1 MIQRIQSVYLA
12 LAAIVAGSLPF
23 VFNSWETTENAAVF
37 AIDKQY
43 LLVGFLISAVM
54 SLASIFMFKNRK
66 SQFVINRLNI
76 ILNFILLAVFVYSSL
91 TASGEME
98 VSDRFRWLAACR
110 STVIQSS
117 PTHSG
122 MTSDPQQELERL
134 FNQQVLS

>member
-23 VFNSWETTENAAVF
+23 VSNSWETTENAAVF

-43 LLVGFLISAVM
+43 LLVGLLISAVM

-91 TASGEME
+91 TTSGEME
-98 VSDRFRWLAACR
+98 VSEKGVGILPIISIVLLVLANKAIKKDEDLVKSVDRLR
-110 STVIQSS
+110 
-117 PTHSG
+117 
-122 MTSDPQQELERL
+122 
-134 FNQQVLS
+134 

>member
-23 VFNSWETTENAAVF
+23 VFDLWKTTENATVF

-54 SLASIFMFKNRK
+54 SLGSIFMFKNRK

-91 TASGEME
+91 TAPGEME
-98 VSDRFRWLAACR
+98 VSEKGVGILPIISIVLLVLANKAIKKDEDLVKSVDRLR
-110 STVIQSS
+110 
-117 PTHSG
+117 
-122 MTSDPQQELERL
+122 
-134 FNQQVLS
+134 

>member
-23 VFNSWETTENAAVF
+23 VFDLWETTENAAVF

-66 SQFVINRLNI
+66 SQFVINRFNI

-98 VSDRFRWLAACR
+98 VSEKGVGILPIISIVLLVLANKAIKKDEDLVKSVDRLR
-110 STVIQSS
+110 
-117 PTHSG
+117 
-122 MTSDPQQELERL
+122 
-134 FNQQVLS
+134 